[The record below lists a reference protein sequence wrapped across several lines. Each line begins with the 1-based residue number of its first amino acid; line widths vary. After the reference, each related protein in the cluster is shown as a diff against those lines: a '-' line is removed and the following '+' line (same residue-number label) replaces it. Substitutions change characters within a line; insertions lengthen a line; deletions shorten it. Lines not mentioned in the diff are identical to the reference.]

1 MTGTSQNSNYT
12 LRLRFFQFLC
22 FFVFSMIKII
32 VLRVVTRSSTF
43 SNIEITLLAERFKL
57 FFLSVFAVE
66 TSRCQCDFVFE
77 KVVRFLQNTCEQ
89 YKNEIQ
95 SQDFL
100 R

>member
-1 MTGTSQNSNYT
+1 M
-12 LRLRFFQFLC
+12 
-22 FFVFSMIKII
+22 I
-32 VLRVVTRSSTF
+32 VLQVVTTDSTF
-43 SNIEITLLAERFKL
+43 SNIEITLLAKHFRL
-57 FFLSVFAVE
+57 FFLGVFAVE

-100 R
+100 ELFRNIPTFWMAVVRKEKWGFSSQE